1 MAISRNDYK
10 YIHNTL
16 GKKQTS
22 IADDGKL
29 KLGAGI
35 KNLLTPLDSNHL
47 YNPVFSNF
55 YPTIENF
62 QFKTW
67 YPDCSTVY
75 ATKQGDYT
83 KQSVKLAWDEEGR
96 NGVYALESWLPLQNA
111 RDQYFFTSTS
121 KNVTSYEKVMRK
133 IGIGTIQPAYRRSY
147 NYALYTENINEDV
160 TYSLYK
166 KNTVKSINA
175 DSTIKYGILKNTIQL
190 KPNTSYVLQVVNAC
204 KPESSPKN
212 TIKNIYDGQGWEFDE
227 YLFFKTSKKSNQ
239 TMELSI
245 AGLSFSHV
253 VYHKVD
259 DKIIQ
264 LRNYGHHQQAK
275 VYLFESDFPWV
286 VNDKGAVVGAM
297 DTILHTDI
305 NDENSAFVCSM
316 SNDEIYQA
324 ISKNAPK
331 IDVTNSG
338 LNVSLNITNA
348 QDKILLDATLKE
360 KKDPFTFHLFAARD
374 YLINSPRMWNGI
386 HRSTRYGTYR
396 TFQQTVF
403 NSDQEGALA
412 FRVKPITLS
421 GNSVDSITTTL
432 TMDDIDLGAL
442 LVDDKDVIRAK
453 EGVPISLSIM
463 SLAGKNYTYSNS
475 TFIQSNEGDKYTSF
489 VLFWGKYDGQKI
501 ITCSPYST
509 TIIIERRPAILT
521 TKETPV
527 DSTDSG
533 SDPFELHGVVKNN
546 DTWNYSTPEIRDYYP
561 AKEAIYI
568 TKVTQE

>member
-1 MAISRNDYK
+1 MAITRNDYK

-29 KLGAGI
+29 KLGAGV

-47 YNPVFSNF
+47 YNPVFSEF

-83 KQSVKLAWDEEGR
+83 KQSEKLEWDAEGR
-96 NGVYALESWLPLQNA
+96 NGIYVLEQWQTYQDE
-111 RDQYFFTSTS
+111 RDKYFFANTS
-121 KNVTSYEKVMRK
+121 KNVISYEKVMRQID
-133 IGIGTIQPAYRRSY
+133 IGLDIPSYLNSY
-147 NYALYTENINEDV
+147 NYALYTENIDEEV

-166 KNTVKSINA
+166 KNAVESINA

-212 TIKNIYDGQGWEFDE
+212 MIKNIYDEQGWEFDE
-227 YLFFKTSKKSNQ
+227 YLFFKTSKNSNQ

-245 AGLSFSHV
+245 TGLSFSHV
-253 VYHKVD
+253 VYHKVE

-264 LRNYGHHQQAK
+264 LRNYGHHQPAK

-316 SNDEIYQA
+316 SNSEIYQA

-331 IDVTNSG
+331 IDVTDNG
-338 LNVSLNITNA
+338 LQVSLNITNE
-348 QDKILLDATLKE
+348 QDKILLDSTLKE
-360 KKDPFTFHLFAARD
+360 RKDPFTFHLFAARD

-386 HRSTRYGTYR
+386 HRSARYGTYR

-403 NSDQEGALA
+403 NKDQEGSLA

-421 GNSVDSITTTL
+421 GDSVDSIRITL

-442 LVDDKDVIRAK
+442 LVDDKDVIRARN
-453 EGVPISLSIM
+453 GIPVSLSVM

-489 VLFWGKYDGQKI
+489 VLFWGKYNGQNI
-501 ITCSPYST
+501 IPCSPYST

-521 TKETPV
+521 TEKTPV
-527 DSTDSG
+527 ENADSG
-533 SDPFELHGVVKNN
+533 SDQFELHGVIKNNETWIYSGPDVKN
-546 DTWNYSTPEIRDYYP
+546 YYP
-561 AKEAIYI
+561 EKEAIYI
-568 TKVTQE
+568 TKITQE